1 MVISKN
7 KLLIELINNQ
17 RDNIDSKK
25 KLDIKDLH
33 RICKNLNSSIFSINK
48 DNDCCLWCGYVT
60 NIASSNTHYVNFFFK
75 KKKYALHRL
84 LYENFIGDINKS
96 EYLRF
101 SCENKGVCCNLD
113 HIKKI
118 AKNTYIKSDLESD
131 LEIEAETETETETET
146 EIETEKQGNEKD
158 IVLNKNL
165 ESNKKNIKKSKDNSI
180 EVIETKNKLIIIF

>member
-17 RDNIDSKK
+17 RNNIDYNK

-33 RICKNLNSSIFSINK
+33 RICKNLSSSIFYKSS
-48 DNDCCLWCGYVT
+48 DCCLWHGYVT
-60 NIASSNTHYVNFFFK
+60 KITSSNTKYINFFFK

-84 LYENFIGDINKS
+84 LFENFVGEIDKS

-101 SCENKGVCCNLD
+101 SCENKGICCNIN

-118 AKNTYIKSDLESD
+118 TRKYTKNNKKAVEQ
-131 LEIEAETETETETET
+131 
-146 EIETEKQGNEKD
+146 KQEKD
-158 IVLNKNL
+158 IVL
-165 ESNKKNIKKSKDNSI
+165 EKKK
-180 EVIETKNKLIIIF
+180 